1 MMARDIVVWDAGPLP
16 AEIATVDALARLTLL
31 ARRRGAVIHLCGV
44 SPELRELIDLTG
56 LGRILSIS
64 RPIAT
69 LLVATS
75 PWCFRH
81 QP

>member
-1 MMARDIVVWDAGPLP
+1 MARDIVVWDAGPLP

-31 ARRRGAVIHLCGV
+31 ARRQGAVIQLRGV
-44 SPELRELIDLTG
+44 SPELRALIDLAG
-56 LGRILSIS
+56 LARILASP
-64 RPIAT
+64 RPAAM